1 LTPQKAPIG
10 QPFVELQSI
19 DSTNNYAM
27 RQAHAGVA
35 RHGFTVLAHEQT
47 AGKGQ
52 RTKQW
57 FAEPNANL
65 MMSVVLEP
73 GLLFPKPSFTF
84 SMAMA
89 VAAHGLLKKYTNGV
103 KIKWPNDLYIG
114 DRKAGGILIENS
126 LGGGQWKFA
135 VVGMG
140 LNINQTDFGDLN
152 EKAISLKQAT
162 GKTYDIIALV
172 IELCQ
177 EIDGV
182 LKKLETDPESI
193 VKRYHQHLYKKEEWV
208 KLKQG
213 SRTFEAQILGVNAA
227 GQLVTRH
234 AIEEAFDVGAVEW
247 VL

>member
-1 LTPQKAPIG
+1 
-10 QPFVELQSI
+10 
-19 DSTNNYAM
+19 M
-27 RQAHAGVA
+27 RQVHAGVA

-52 RTKQW
+52 RSKQW
-57 FAEPNANL
+57 FAEPNTNL
-65 MMSVVLEP
+65 MLSVVIEP
-73 GLLFPKPSFTF
+73 GALFATPLFTF

-89 VAAHGLLKKYTNGV
+89 VAAHGLLKKYANDVT
-103 KIKWPNDLYIG
+103 IKWPNDLYIG

-126 LGGGQWKFA
+126 LGGGQWKVA

-152 EKAISLKQAT
+152 EKAISLKRAT
-162 GKTYDIIALV
+162 GKTYDIIALAK
-172 IELCQ
+172 ELCQ

-182 LKKLETDPESI
+182 LKKLETDPDFI
-193 VKRYHQHLYKKEEWV
+193 VNSYHQHLYKKDKWV

-234 AIEEAFDVGAVEW
+234 AIEETFDVGAVEW